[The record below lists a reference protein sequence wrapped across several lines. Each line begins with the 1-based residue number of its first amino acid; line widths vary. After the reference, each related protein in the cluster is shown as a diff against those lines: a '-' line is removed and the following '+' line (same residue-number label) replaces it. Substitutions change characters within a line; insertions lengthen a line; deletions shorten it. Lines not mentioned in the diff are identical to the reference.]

1 MPHTRPHPAPAPKMA
16 GQRLFHRK
24 SAFLTQSTS
33 GPNVVQI
40 WSRYVPNVGPTK
52 PAQSAVW
59 MYRQSPLGPV
69 DPSFRALSGRL
80 KFTVRRQKFN
90 KDALFSV
97 DGSRPA
103 PMPHTRPHPAPAPKM
118 AVVGKKLTPTPVP
131 KKGPSAHPY
140 LQNRQITLSIS
151 DNKQ

>member
-1 MPHTRPHPAPAPKMA
+1 MFLESQLPHKIVN
-16 GQRLFHRK
+16 
-24 SAFLTQSTS
+24 FLLTIT
-33 GPNVVQI
+33 I
-40 WSRYVPNVGPTK
+40 
-52 PAQSAVW
+52 
-59 MYRQSPLGPV
+59 
-69 DPSFRALSGRL
+69 
-80 KFTVRRQKFN
+80 
-90 KDALFSV
+90 V

-140 LQNRQITLSIS
+140 LQNRQINLSIS